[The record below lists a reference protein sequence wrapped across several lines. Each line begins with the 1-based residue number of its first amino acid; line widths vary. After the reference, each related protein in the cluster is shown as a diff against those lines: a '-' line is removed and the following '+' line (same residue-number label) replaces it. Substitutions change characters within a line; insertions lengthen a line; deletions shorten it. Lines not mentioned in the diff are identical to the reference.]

1 MEHVTKWIEQ
11 KASNAKY
18 FVTLNF
24 AFDVSRQQMEKA
36 ARAFQN
42 RVSQAIAGNDARK
55 GRYTHHMVIVCECQ
69 PISQRWHL
77 HILIDGVPAQY
88 QARVTER
95 GHGLRVICAKAWD
108 SMIGTGKTRKV
119 GGASVSVENGIPT
132 FHYEWFKPITD
143 LSKLAGYVS
152 KTHDK
157 EGSDFIV
164 I

>member
-1 MEHVTKWIEQ
+1 MEHVIKWVEQ
-11 KASNAKY
+11 QAANAKY

-24 AFDVSRQQMEKA
+24 SVDVSRQQMEKA

-55 GRYTHHMVIVCECQ
+55 GRYQHQMVIIAERQ

-77 HILIDGVPAQY
+77 HILMDDVPSQY
-88 QARVTER
+88 QARVKER

-108 SMIGTGKTRKV
+108 SMVGTGKTSKT

-143 LSKLAGYVS
+143 ISKLAGYVS
-152 KTHDK
+152 KTQK
-157 EGSDFIV
+157 SEGSDFIV